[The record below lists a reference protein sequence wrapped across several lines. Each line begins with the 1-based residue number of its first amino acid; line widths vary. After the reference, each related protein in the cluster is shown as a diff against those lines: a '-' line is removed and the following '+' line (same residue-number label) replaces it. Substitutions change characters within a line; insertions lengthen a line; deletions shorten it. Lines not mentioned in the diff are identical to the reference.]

1 MGEGQRFEAEYN
13 DSVKEGTKP
22 LAWGYGKTLARSLRQ
37 KSFREYAK
45 GNRAGAIAGF
55 EKILNIYRQIND
67 LKGQVPVLFS
77 LGLLHEESGN
87 VQKGQEFFRQ
97 VLSINPDHI
106 QAQEK
111 VQPIN

>member
-1 MGEGQRFEAEYN
+1 M
-13 DSVKEGTKP
+13 
-22 LAWGYGKTLARSLRQ
+22 
-37 KSFREYAK
+37 
-45 GNRAGAIAGF
+45 GAIAGF
-55 EKILNIYRQIND
+55 ENILNIYRQIND
-67 LKGQVPVLFS
+67 VKGQVPVLFS